1 MYGVVNCHSGVNV
14 WFSRIDNKE
23 AVEANYK
30 NVQSLAE
37 QLTAAEATVSPA
49 VTDTVAKW
57 TATQEQLSKR
67 GVALKEELESQK
79 HRVPTYFFISLFHI
93 RKMLTSKKGKLEGW
107 LR

>member
-1 MYGVVNCHSGVNV
+1 MLTVL
-14 WFSRIDNKE
+14 SRTDNKE

-37 QLTAAEATVSPA
+37 QLTAAEAPVSPA

-79 HRVPTYFFISLFHI
+79 HRVTYFFFPYF
-93 RKMLTSKKGKLEGW
+93 
-107 LR
+107 